1 MLMDQSQSEKDK
13 IIGWLVR
20 AFGTRLGTKFIDDAE
35 QLKRRTAALQRIQ
48 DHAYLEGGLY
58 KAHLL
63 TIVKTLVAPNSD
75 GDGDHDWLRNKLT
88 SLANQSAPKSV
99 PALKKGTAPKS
110 NSCDGRRDPRVVGRR
125 RGRQGAAL
133 GMDGLTSFFKNN
145 PP

>member
-99 PALKKGTAPKS
+99 PALKKAQLRNQILAMVDAIP
-110 NSCDGRRDPRVVGRR
+110 
-125 RGRQGAAL
+125 AL
-133 GMDGLTSFFKNN
+133 LEEGEGVKVLRWEWTD
-145 PP
+145 